1 MSPLK
6 SPQKTGKHMYLNDKK
21 ERYFEESRMINP
33 EDVSRISEIVLDFI
47 KKVPEQVIY
56 YLRCCTLIWDI
67 KAVIADMNL
76 KVLFTKLSV
85 MILLWE
91 RKALRLQRQTQN
103 ACDPDWFGCEAGCTE
118 MGGGQKEPG
127 RTWAGVRDPTVRR
140 IQSLQH
146 GMFRKP

>member
-1 MSPLK
+1 
-6 SPQKTGKHMYLNDKK
+6 MYLNDKK
-21 ERYFEESRMINP
+21 ESYFEESRMINP

-85 MILLWE
+85 MILL
-91 RKALRLQRQTQN
+91 
-103 ACDPDWFGCEAGCTE
+103 
-118 MGGGQKEPG
+118 
-127 RTWAGVRDPTVRR
+127 
-140 IQSLQH
+140 
-146 GMFRKP
+146 